1 MLQMLKA
8 MMADVGHVRELWRY
22 PASSLGGEVL
32 GTMAVGT
39 SGADGDRLFG
49 LIDVASGEIAR
60 PDTVARWQKVPRIL
74 ARLAPDR
81 SLEISVPGTDTWMP
95 APSAETDAAISAYL
109 GFDVA
114 IQPFEKTPVS
124 GYAGAFTKA
133 RYDKAPIHLLTTAS
147 LARLQALHPTGNV
160 DTRRFRPSVLV
171 DIPEIDA
178 SFPETEWMGRRIAI
192 GPVELTIVEPCR
204 RCGFTIIAQ
213 EGIDHDPNI
222 LRTLVRHNRH
232 NFGVYCRVDHTGDIG
247 IGDTMRLLPE

>member
-1 MLQMLKA
+1 
-8 MMADVGHVRELWRY
+8 MAKVGHVRELWRY

-32 GTMAVGT
+32 DTMAVGT
-39 SGADGDRLFG
+39 GGADGDRLFG
-49 LIDVASGEIAR
+49 LIDAASGEIAR

-74 ARLAPDR
+74 ARLGPDK
-81 SLEISVPGTDTWMP
+81 SLEVSVPGTDAWLP
-95 APSAETDAAISAYL
+95 APAKAADAAISAYL
-109 GFDVA
+109 GFNAA
-114 IQPFEKTPVS
+114 ILPFEGTPAL
-124 GYAGAFTKA
+124 GDARAFTKA

-171 DIPEIDA
+171 DIPEIDG
-178 SFPETEWMGRRIAI
+178 SFPETEWMGRRISI
-192 GPVELTIVEPCR
+192 GQVELTIVEPCR

-232 NFGVYCRVDHTGDIG
+232 NFGVYCRVDHTGEIG
-247 IGDTMRLLPE
+247 INDTMRLLPE

>member
-1 MLQMLKA
+1 
-8 MMADVGHVRELWRY
+8 MAEVGHVRELWRY

-32 GTMAVGT
+32 DTMAVGK
-39 SGADGDRLFG
+39 SGAAGDRLFG

-74 ARLAPDR
+74 ARLRPDR
-81 SLEISVPGTDTWMP
+81 SLEVSVPGTGTWMP
-95 APSAETDAAISAYL
+95 APSGETDAAISAYL
-109 GFDVA
+109 GFDVV
-114 IQPFEKTPVS
+114 IQPFKYTPAP

-147 LARLQALHPTGNV
+147 LARLKALHPTGNV

-171 DIPEIDA
+171 DIPEVEG

-192 GPVELTIVEPCR
+192 GSVELTIVEPCR

-232 NFGVYCRVDHTGDIG
+232 NFGVYCRVDRTGEIG
-247 IGDTMRLLPE
+247 INDPMHLLPE

>member
-1 MLQMLKA
+1 
-8 MMADVGHVRELWRY
+8 MAGVGHVKELWRY

-32 GTMAVGT
+32 RTMAVGT
-39 SGADGDRLFG
+39 NGADGDRLFG
-49 LIDVASGEIAR
+49 LIDAASGEIAR

-74 ARLAPDR
+74 ARLRSDR
-81 SLEISVPGTDTWMP
+81 SLEVSVPGTDAWWP
-95 APSAETDAAISAYL
+95 APAKETDAAISAYL
-109 GFDVA
+109 GFDTA
-114 IQPFEKTPVS
+114 IRPFARTFAR
-124 GYAGAFTKA
+124 GYTGAFTKA

-147 LARLQALHPTGNV
+147 LARLQALHPTGNI

-171 DIPEIDA
+171 DIPEVEG

-192 GPVELTIVEPCR
+192 GSVELTIVEPCR

-213 EGIDHDPNI
+213 EGLDHDPNI

-247 IGDTMRLLPE
+247 IDDTMRLLPE